1 MDNINSDQIKEL
13 NEALRALVETFSDLS
28 ISMTGATQEAKD
40 ASAAASDAAKEAITA
55 EKAAQAFGEKA
66 AGMFGIVKSEG
77 SMFGLIEDL
86 AKVATGAGDASSSM
100 GTASKA
106 FTGMFTKANL
116 LATAFSYL
124 IEAITM
130 MVGATVAMAL
140 ETDKALTSFNKS
152 TGAAGKY
159 GDMML
164 SLEAQHRSNQISME
178 DLGGTFEALSQN
190 FGAFN
195 HMADENQRALAEN
208 TAILGELGVSYE
220 TTASNL
226 NVLIA
231 GMGMSADAANRV
243 QNEMFYLAQQ
253 IGMSPNSM
261 SAAFS
266 EAMPKLAAFGK
277 NAPEVFKKLQVNAQR
292 AGMSMS
298 DILSITEKFDRFDSA
313 AESVGKLN
321 AILGGPYMSVTK
333 MIKTT
338 DPTDRMKIL
347 SQATRDAGKS
357 FDSMAYYER
366 KALAAAMGL
375 EDVSQLALVMNNR
388 FDLLAPATQK
398 SAAELE
404 ALAEQTAQFNEVGE
418 VISST
423 LKQIIANFGPM
434 IKGIK
439 SVVGGIGTLIATF
452 PVLKV
457 GIAGIAAAVAAAA
470 IVIMAS
476 MSATGVG
483 AIVVGVGV
491 IITALIAA
499 AGALYS
505 FLGTWNELTTQLSG
519 SMGPWGQL
527 MGYLK
532 IAIMLASPLIRAIW
546 VIAQVFTHWEEI
558 MEWVG
563 NNFGDLLAQFSEL
576 ATRFGAVTSASS
588 SATQSFDVWGNVLKV
603 IATLVRFQ
611 LRMWLAVFTAIVHLA
626 EGVRYLWDNYQALRW
641 GIYAIVGVIG
651 LLTAAFILVAAFP
664 ALIVIGIIA
673 LLDYLGVLEY
683 VLYAIAIAIGV
694 VVLSV
699 LALPIAIVAAIG
711 GIIMF
716 VKYLGDLA
724 YEAFPWVIEGIT
736 SFVSWYWKMCDNFR
750 KSFMLFRGVRT
761 FVTALAGPFSSLL
774 PVFQALGE
782 LIRFAAEQMG
792 LLADAS
798 EKAADTT
805 KNSWDWVKETAQST
819 AGAAQSGMWEAAKIT
834 AAAALVP
841 GGKASLDAGAAIYNS
856 TQSKADSTA
865 MSNGELAASVNKLT
879 ASLDKNGPQQVEVV
893 VGTSS
898 KFLTH
903 TQKTINETVK
913 GKPQYTNIG

>member
-13 NEALRALVETFSDLS
+13 NEAIRALVETFSDLS
-28 ISMTGATQEAKD
+28 ISMKGASQEAKD
-40 ASAAASDAAKEAITA
+40 ASEVASEAAKEAISA

-86 AKVATGAGDASSSM
+86 AKVATGAGDAGSSM
-100 GTASKA
+100 GTATKA
-106 FTGMFTKANL
+106 FTGMFTKANA

-124 IEAITM
+124 TEAIMM
-130 MVGATVAMAL
+130 MVGATVSMAL

-159 GDMML
+159 NDMML

-178 DLGGTFEALSQN
+178 DLSGTFEALSQN

-195 HMADENQRALAEN
+195 HMAFENQRALAEN

-226 NVLIA
+226 NVLIT

-277 NAPEVFKKLQVNAQR
+277 SAPEIFKKLQVNAQR
-292 AGMSMS
+292 AGMSMN
-298 DILSITEKFDRFDSA
+298 DILSITEKFDRFDTA

-338 DPTDRMKIL
+338 DPTDRMRIL
-347 SQATRDAGKS
+347 SQATREAGKS

-388 FDLLAPATQK
+388 FDLLAPATEK

-404 ALAEQTAQFNEVGE
+404 ALAEQTAQFNEVGD

-452 PVLKV
+452 PILKL
-457 GIAGIAAAVAAAA
+457 GIAGLAAAFVAAA

-476 MSATGVG
+476 MTSTGIG
-483 AIVVGVGV
+483 GIIVGVGL
-491 IITALIAA
+491 IITALIAG
-499 AGALYS
+499 AGAIYS
-505 FLGTWNELTTQLSG
+505 FLGSWNELTAQLSG
-519 SMGPWGQL
+519 SMGLWGAL
-527 MGYLK
+527 MGVLK
-532 IAIMLASPLIRAIW
+532 VFLMLNAPILGVVWA
-546 VIAQVFTHWEEI
+546 IAQVFTHWEEI
-558 MEWVG
+558 M
-563 NNFGDLLAQFSEL
+563 NFIYEAIDPLMPKIKELSQRFHDLFAS
-576 ATRFGAVTSASS
+576 SS
-588 SATQSFDVWGNVLKV
+588 SATQSFDLWGTVL
-603 IATLVRFQ
+603 Q
-611 LRMWLAVFTAIVHLA
+611 AVSYMISSAVQQYIYLA
-626 EGVRYLWDNYQALRW
+626 EGILYVAETVRRMWDEF
-641 GIYAIVGVIG
+641 AIFRYG
-651 LLTAAFILVAAFP
+651 LYTIAAV
-664 ALIVIGIIA
+664 V
-673 LLDYLGVLEY
+673 
-683 VLYAIAIAIGV
+683 GV
-694 VVLSV
+694 VVAALVLLATWPMLVGIAISWLLEKLGILRPLLMVVGAAIATVVLSL
-699 LALPIAIVAAIG
+699 LAVPIAIVAAVG
-711 GIIMF
+711 SII
-716 VKYLGDLA
+716 YLWKWLYDLIDSYFGVTDA
-724 YEAFPWVIEGIT
+724 IT
-736 SFVSWYWKMCDNFR
+736 SFVSEMMAMHQRITAHILPLFQRLIAATLKFQ
-750 KSFMLFRGVRT
+750 KSVALKAAVVAFQLLKSA
-761 FVTALAGPFSSLL
+761 ALAAYSPVAAIASIFTTIYSAISS
-774 PVFQALGE
+774 ATD
-782 LIRFAAEQMG
+782 A
-792 LLADAS
+792 LADFKEEVSGILSEMPAAFSTVISPVGSLGSTIAS
-798 EKAADTT
+798 
-805 KNSWDWVKETAQST
+805 
-819 AGAAQSGMWEAAKIT
+819 SG
-834 AAAALVP
+834 
-841 GGKASLDAGAAIYNS
+841 
-856 TQSKADSTA
+856 QSKADSKVA
-865 MSNGELAASVNKLT
+865 ANAKLAASVNKLT

-893 VGTSS
+893 VGTNS

-903 TQKTINETVK
+903 TQKSINKVAQGKNVYSNSSTV
-913 GKPQYTNIG
+913 